1 MKKNTNSE
9 RHNRAGGGVMDIK
22 IIQVDSRVC
31 VEVNGEQLPDI
42 FSGYKINSSESGEA
56 ELSLFIQGKLSVA
69 ELSAKILRQK
79 R

>member
-1 MKKNTNSE
+1 MSRKRTQRE
-9 RHNRAGGGVMDIK
+9 GGGVMNIK

>member
-1 MKKNTNSE
+1 
-9 RHNRAGGGVMDIK
+9 MDIK

-31 VEVNGEQLPDI
+31 VEVNGERLPDI

-56 ELSLFIQGKLSVA
+56 ELSLSIRGELSVA

>member
-1 MKKNTNSE
+1 MSRKRTK
-9 RHNRAGGGVMDIK
+9 RVGGGVMDIK